1 MRFRNILLISLL
13 ALLCPAFLSYTIAQT
28 PDSTVVSKEKTKG
41 LIPIPVLYYTPDTK
55 LGFGVALIGFIK
67 LQSKVDSSYTR
78 LSSAKL
84 IADYTL
90 NKQMDQWLEWTIFT
104 RDERYLLR
112 GELRH
117 RVYTDRFY
125 GTGNNSSLDDE
136 EKYEYDLIGTKLA
149 GLKNI
154 GNRMFLGPD
163 LQLTKY
169 YNHKTNPI
177 AEDRPSQLEEQAI
190 SGYKGGLNNGLGLV
204 FLLDSRDNVSYA
216 GNGMLL
222 EVSGYRFGSLLGG
235 DFDYSNYNVNF
246 SKYFTLKPNHI
257 LASNTVLTINTDEV
271 PFMRMATIGGDR
283 LLRGYARSRYMA
295 RNVIATQAEYRFPV
309 WRRFSMVAFTGIGD
323 VFDNTADLEF
333 DKLKYTVG
341 TGLRFALNPE
351 EKINIRVDAG
361 YGREGINF
369 FVVLGEAF

>member
-1 MRFRNILLISLL
+1 MRFRNTLLP
-13 ALLCPAFLSYTIAQT
+13 ALLLFLCSALWTSTLAQT
-28 PDSTVVSKEKTKG
+28 PDSVAVSKVKTRG
-41 LIPIPVLYYTPDTK
+41 LIPIPVLYYTPDTR
-55 LGFGVALIGFIK
+55 LGFGAALIGFMK
-67 LQSKVDSSYTR
+67 LQSKTDSSYTR
-78 LSSAKL
+78 LSTARL

-90 NKQMDQWLEWTIFT
+90 NKQMDQWLEWNIFT
-104 RDERYLLR
+104 RDEKYLLR

-125 GTGNNSSLDDE
+125 GTGNNSSLDNE

-149 GLKNI
+149 GLKNL

-169 YNHKTNPI
+169 YHLKTNPI
-177 AEDRPSQLEEQAI
+177 AEDRPSQLEEQTI
-190 SGYKGGLNNGLGLV
+190 SGYKGGLNNGLGVMFLV
-204 FLLDSRDNVSYA
+204 DSRDNVSYA
-216 GNGMLL
+216 GSGILL

-246 SKYFTLKPNHI
+246 SKYFTLKPSHI
-257 LASNTVLTINTDEV
+257 LASNTVLTINTEEV

-283 LLRGYARSRYMA
+283 LLRGYARSRYLA
-295 RNVIATQAEYRFPV
+295 RNVVATQAEYRFPV
-309 WRRFSMVAFTGIGD
+309 WRRFSMVAFTGVGD
-323 VFDNTADLEF
+323 VFDKTADLEV
-333 DKLKYTVG
+333 DKLKYTIG